1 MLFTFIRHQWLS
13 FWRSKGKG
21 RDLGIQLVMGFLIL
35 YITTTALFVGFNL
48 DRLIIEFFPDKSVFA
63 VFNGLLLY
71 YFALDFLTRFQLQ
84 DLPALAIVPYLH
96 LRIPKEKILAFLQ
109 LRPLF
114 SVFNLI
120 PFFIFTPFILSE
132 ISLISDTLT
141 ASMYLFALLCL
152 VLWNNYAVLY
162 LKRIATGRL
171 WLMVTGFFLAGIA
184 VLLEYLGI
192 YHLSGVSDFVF
203 SSVLSYPWIAV
214 LFALPALMI
223 FGINGNYL
231 RHHLYI
237 EEIAGKRKGTKLF
250 SLNFPASF
258 GLPGKLAA
266 LEIKLILRNKRPRAT
281 VSKSLIFIFY
291 GFIFYKQK
299 ELDANQ
305 FGLLFFAAIFM
316 VGNISTIYGQ
326 FMFGWQGEEFDGLMT
341 SKMTLKDFFRG
352 KLLLMTTWTA
362 LFTLILTPYG
372 FLNPKILLLHFTAC
386 LYYIGVGNVVVL
398 YFATL
403 NNKKI
408 ELSKGASMNWQG
420 VSASTMVLALPL
432 IILPVG
438 LYYLFSWISTP
449 YIALYILAGIGLAAL
464 LLQGYAIKLLIKAFN
479 HRKYK
484 ITEGF
489 RQNS

>member
-1 MLFTFIRHQWLS
+1 MLFIFIRHQWLS

-35 YITTTALFVGFNL
+35 YIMATALLVGFNL
-48 DRLIIEFFPDKSVFA
+48 DKLIIEFFPDKSVFA

-71 YFALDFLTRFQLQ
+71 YFALDFLMRFQLQ
-84 DLPALAIVPYLH
+84 ELPALAIVPYLH
-96 LRIPKEKILAFLQ
+96 LRIPKEKILDFLQ

-132 ISLISDTLT
+132 ILLISDTFT
-141 ASMYLFALLCL
+141 AAMYLFALLCL
-152 VLWNNYAVLY
+152 VLWNNYTVLY
-162 LKRIATGRL
+162 LKRIATGHL
-171 WLMVTGFFLAGIA
+171 WLMISGFFLAGVA
-184 VLLEYLGI
+184 ALLEYLGI
-192 YHLSGVSDFVF
+192 YHLSGISDFIF
-203 SSVLSYPWIAV
+203 SSILSSPWIAFLFMLPV
-214 LFALPALMI
+214 LLI
-223 FGINGNYL
+223 FRINGNYL
-231 RHHLYI
+231 RHHLYT
-237 EEIAGKRKGTKLF
+237 EEITGKRKSVNLF

-258 GLPGKLAA
+258 GLPGKLAS

-291 GFIFYKQK
+291 GFVFYKQK

-352 KLLLMTTWTA
+352 KLLLMTTWTV
-362 LFTLILTPYG
+362 LFTLILSPYG

-386 LYYIGVGNVVVL
+386 LYYIGIGNVVVL
-398 YFATL
+398 YFATF
-403 NNKKI
+403 NSKKI
-408 ELSKGASMNWQG
+408 ELGKGASMNWQG
-420 VSASTMVLALPL
+420 VSASTIILALPL
-432 IILPVG
+432 IMMPVG

-449 YIALYILAGIGLAAL
+449 YVALYILAGLGFVAL
-464 LLQGYAIKLLIKAFN
+464 LLQGHVINILTRAFKY
-479 HRKYK
+479 RKYK

>member
-1 MLFTFIRHQWLS
+1 MLFTFIRHQWLG

-35 YITTTALFVGFNL
+35 YITGTALFVGFNL
-48 DRLIIEFFPDKSVFA
+48 DRLIIELFPDKSVFA

-71 YFALDFLTRFQLQ
+71 YFALDFLMRFQLQ

-96 LRIPKEKILAFLQ
+96 LKIPKEKILAFLQ

-171 WLMVTGFFLAGIA
+171 WLMITGFFLAGIA

-203 SSVLSYPWIAV
+203 SSVLSYPWIAF
-214 LFALPALMI
+214 LFALPAVLI
-223 FGINGNYL
+223 FRINGNYL

-237 EEIAGKRKGTKLF
+237 EEIAGKRKGAKLF

-258 GLPGKLAA
+258 GLPGKLAS

-352 KLLLMTTWTA
+352 KLLLMTTWTV

-408 ELSKGASMNWQG
+408 ELGKGASMNWQG
-420 VSASTMVLALPL
+420 VSASTIVLALPL
-432 IILPVG
+432 IMLPIG

-449 YIALYILAGIGLAAL
+449 YTALYILAGIGLVAL
-464 LLQGYAIKLLIKAFN
+464 LLQGYAIKLLIQAFN
-479 HRKYK
+479 YRKYK

>member
-386 LYYIGVGNVVVL
+386 FYYIGVGNVVVL

-464 LLQGYAIKLLIKAFN
+464 LLQGYAIKLLIQAFN
-479 HRKYK
+479 YRKYK